1 MILRFC
7 AVVFLLAATRSAA
20 AEPVALTGRALG
32 TTWTVK
38 FLQPA
43 PPLNPATLTARISAT
58 LERLEQQFST
68 YRPNSEL
75 SRFNAARTTEWITV
89 SPELARVATD
99 SRALSVLTGGAFDA
113 TIFPL
118 VDLWGF
124 GPQRRSGPPP
134 SAAEISAARAR
145 TGYRRLESRASPPAL
160 RKTSPNLAADFSS
173 MAKGFAADTVA
184 VQLTSLGSTDH
195 YVQIGGDIAT
205 VGTRPWRV
213 AIEQPSSPAVLPGVP
228 PSESGTG
235 VPPVVSPK
243 PTPTP
248 SDGPATSLSPPS
260 RALDHARN
268 FDLTGQSLSTSGDAH
283 NSFTHAGRR
292 YGHILDPRTG
302 EPVSSPLASVSVI
315 APTCTQSSA
324 RATALFILGPDAGF
338 ALAVRERWSALFL
351 IREGPSLTARP
362 TPEFTRLTR

>member
-1 MILRFC
+1 MILRVC
-7 AVVFLLAATRSAA
+7 AAVVLFAATRAFA

-75 SRFNAARTTEWITV
+75 SRFNTARTTDWITV
-89 SPELARVATD
+89 SPELVRVATD

-160 RKTSPNLAADFSS
+160 RKTSADLAADFSS
-173 MAKGFAADTVA
+173 MAKGFAADTIA
-184 VQLTSLGSTDH
+184 AQLSALGSTDH

-205 VGTRPWRV
+205 VGPRPWRV
-213 AIEQPSSPAVLPGVP
+213 AIEQPAGSAPLA
-228 PSESGTG
+228 
-235 VPPVVSPK
+235 
-243 PTPTP
+243 
-248 SDGPATSLSPPS
+248 
-260 RALDHARN
+260 HI
-268 FDLTGQSLSTSGDAH
+268 FDLAGQSLSTSGDAH

-302 EPVSSPLASVSVI
+302 EPVASLLASVSVV
-315 APTCTQSSA
+315 APTCAQSSA
-324 RATALFILGPDAGF
+324 RATALFVLGPDAGF

-351 IREGPSLTARP
+351 IREGPSFTARP
-362 TPEFTRLTR
+362 TPEFTRTAR

>member
-1 MILRFC
+1 MILRIC
-7 AVVFLLAATRSAA
+7 AAVVLFAATRAFA

-75 SRFNAARTTEWITV
+75 SRFNTARTTDWITV

-99 SRALSVLTGGAFDA
+99 CRALSVLTGGAFDA

-134 SAAEISAARAR
+134 SATEISAARSR
-145 TGYRRLESRASPPAL
+145 TDFRRLESRASPPAL
-160 RKTSPNLAADFSS
+160 RKTSANLAADFSS
-173 MAKGFAADTVA
+173 MAKGFAADTIA
-184 VQLTSLGSTDH
+184 AQLSALGSTDH

-205 VGTRPWRV
+205 AGPRPWRV
-213 AIEQPSSPAVLPGVP
+213 AIEQPAGSAPLAHV
-228 PSESGTG
+228 
-235 VPPVVSPK
+235 
-243 PTPTP
+243 
-248 SDGPATSLSPPS
+248 
-260 RALDHARN
+260 
-268 FDLTGQSLSTSGDAH
+268 FDLAGQSLSTSGDAH

-302 EPVSSPLASVSVI
+302 EPVASPLASVSVV
-315 APTCTQSSA
+315 APTCAQSSA
-324 RATALFILGPDAGF
+324 RATALFVLGPDAGF

-351 IREGPSLTARP
+351 IREGPSFTAHP
-362 TPEFTRLTR
+362 TPEFTRLAR

>member
-1 MILRFC
+1 MILRVFA
-7 AVVFLLAATRSAA
+7 AVVLFAATHAFA

-75 SRFNAARTTEWITV
+75 SRFNLARTTDWITV
-89 SPELARVATD
+89 SPELACVATD

-145 TGYRRLESRASPPAL
+145 TDFRRLESRAAPPAL
-160 RKTSPNLAADFSS
+160 RKTSADLAADFSS

-184 VQLTSLGSTDH
+184 AQLSALGSTDH

-213 AIEQPSSPAVLPGVP
+213 AIEQPAASAPLAQ
-228 PSESGTG
+228 
-235 VPPVVSPK
+235 
-243 PTPTP
+243 
-248 SDGPATSLSPPS
+248 A
-260 RALDHARN
+260 
-268 FDLTGQSLSTSGDAH
+268 FDLTGQALSTSGDAH
-283 NSFTHAGRR
+283 NSFTHAGRH

-302 EPVSSPLASVSVI
+302 EPVASPLASVSVI
-315 APTCTQSSA
+315 APTCAQSSA
-324 RATALFILGPDAGF
+324 RATALFVLGPAAGF

-362 TPEFTRLTR
+362 TPEFSRLAR

>member
-1 MILRFC
+1 MILRVC
-7 AVVFLLAATRSAA
+7 AAVVLFAATRAFA

-75 SRFNAARTTEWITV
+75 SRFNTARTTDWITV

-99 SRALSVLTGGAFDA
+99 CRALSVLTGGAFDA

-134 SAAEISAARAR
+134 SATEISAARSR
-145 TGYRRLESRASPPAL
+145 TDFRRLESRASPPAL
-160 RKTSPNLAADFSS
+160 RKTSANLAADFSS
-173 MAKGFAADTVA
+173 MAKGFAADTIA
-184 VQLTSLGSTDH
+184 AQLSALGSTDH

-205 VGTRPWRV
+205 VGPRPWRV
-213 AIEQPSSPAVLPGVP
+213 AIEQPAGSAPLA
-228 PSESGTG
+228 
-235 VPPVVSPK
+235 
-243 PTPTP
+243 
-248 SDGPATSLSPPS
+248 
-260 RALDHARN
+260 HI
-268 FDLTGQSLSTSGDAH
+268 FDLAGQSLSTSGDAH

-302 EPVSSPLASVSVI
+302 EPVASPLASVSVV
-315 APTCTQSSA
+315 APTCAQSSA
-324 RATALFILGPDAGF
+324 RATALFVLGPDAGF

-351 IREGPSLTARP
+351 IREGPSFTAHP
-362 TPEFTRLTR
+362 TPEFTRLAR

>member
-1 MILRFC
+1 MILR
-7 AVVFLLAATRSAA
+7 LAALIFFFTAALAPA

-75 SRFNAARTTEWITV
+75 SRFNTARTTDWITV

-160 RKTSPNLAADFSS
+160 RKTSADLAADFSS
-173 MAKGFAADTVA
+173 MAKGFAADTIA
-184 VQLTSLGSTDH
+184 AQLSALGSTDH

-205 VGTRPWRV
+205 VGPRPWRV
-213 AIEQPSSPAVLPGVP
+213 AIEQPAGSAPLAQAFHL
-228 PSESGTG
+228 
-235 VPPVVSPK
+235 
-243 PTPTP
+243 
-248 SDGPATSLSPPS
+248 A
-260 RALDHARN
+260 
-268 FDLTGQSLSTSGDAH
+268 GQSLSTSGDAH

-302 EPVSSPLASVSVI
+302 EPVASLLASVSVV
-315 APTCTQSSA
+315 APTCAQSSA
-324 RATALFILGPDAGF
+324 RATALFVLGPDAGF

-351 IREGPSLTARP
+351 IREGPSFTARP
-362 TPEFTRLTR
+362 TPEFTRTAR

>member
-1 MILRFC
+1 MILRVC
-7 AVVFLLAATRSAA
+7 AAVVLFAATRAFA

-75 SRFNAARTTEWITV
+75 SRFNTARTTDWITV

-99 SRALSVLTGGAFDA
+99 CRALSVLTGGAFDA

-118 VDLWGF
+118 IDLWGF

-134 SAAEISAARAR
+134 SATEISAARSR
-145 TGYRRLESRASPPAL
+145 TDFRRLESRASPPAL
-160 RKTSPNLAADFSS
+160 RKTSADLAADFSS
-173 MAKGFAADTVA
+173 MAKGFAADTIA
-184 VQLTSLGSTDH
+184 AQLSALGSTDH

-205 VGTRPWRV
+205 AGPRPWRV
-213 AIEQPSSPAVLPGVP
+213 AIEQPAGSAPLAHV
-228 PSESGTG
+228 
-235 VPPVVSPK
+235 
-243 PTPTP
+243 
-248 SDGPATSLSPPS
+248 
-260 RALDHARN
+260 
-268 FDLTGQSLSTSGDAH
+268 FDLAGQSLSTSGDAH

-302 EPVSSPLASVSVI
+302 EPVASPLASVSVV
-315 APTCTQSSA
+315 APTCAQSSA
-324 RATALFILGPDAGF
+324 RATALFVLGPDAGF

-351 IREGPSLTARP
+351 IREGPSFTAHP
-362 TPEFTRLTR
+362 TPEFTRLAR

>member
-1 MILRFC
+1 MILRVC
-7 AVVFLLAATRSAA
+7 AAVVLFAATRAFA

-68 YRPNSEL
+68 YRSNSEL
-75 SRFNAARTTEWITV
+75 SRFNTARTTDWITV

-124 GPQRRSGPPP
+124 GPQHRSGPPP

-160 RKTSPNLAADFSS
+160 RKTSADVAADFSS
-173 MAKGFAADTVA
+173 MAKGFAADTIA
-184 VQLTSLGSTDH
+184 AQLSALGSTDH

-205 VGTRPWRV
+205 VGPRPWRV
-213 AIEQPSSPAVLPGVP
+213 AIEQPAGSAPLA
-228 PSESGTG
+228 
-235 VPPVVSPK
+235 
-243 PTPTP
+243 
-248 SDGPATSLSPPS
+248 
-260 RALDHARN
+260 HI
-268 FDLTGQSLSTSGDAH
+268 FDLAGQSLSTSGDAH
-283 NSFTHAGRR
+283 NSFIHAGRR

-302 EPVSSPLASVSVI
+302 EPVASLLASVSVV
-315 APTCTQSSA
+315 APTCAQSSA
-324 RATALFILGPDAGF
+324 RATALFVLGPDAGF

>member
-1 MILRFC
+1 MILRVC
-7 AVVFLLAATRSAA
+7 AAVVLFAATRAFA

-75 SRFNAARTTEWITV
+75 SRFNTARTTDWITV

-99 SRALSVLTGGAFDA
+99 CRALSVLTGGAFDA

-118 VDLWGF
+118 VYLWGF

-134 SAAEISAARAR
+134 SATEISAARSR
-145 TGYRRLESRASPPAL
+145 TDFRRLESRASPPAL
-160 RKTSPNLAADFSS
+160 RKTSANLAADFSS
-173 MAKGFAADTVA
+173 MAKGFAADTIA
-184 VQLTSLGSTDH
+184 AQLSALGSTDH

-205 VGTRPWRV
+205 AGPRPWRV
-213 AIEQPSSPAVLPGVP
+213 AIEQPAGSAPLAHV
-228 PSESGTG
+228 
-235 VPPVVSPK
+235 
-243 PTPTP
+243 
-248 SDGPATSLSPPS
+248 
-260 RALDHARN
+260 
-268 FDLTGQSLSTSGDAH
+268 FDLAGQSLSTSGDAH

-302 EPVSSPLASVSVI
+302 EPVASPLASVSVV
-315 APTCTQSSA
+315 APTCAQSSA
-324 RATALFILGPDAGF
+324 RATALFVLGPDAGF

-351 IREGPSLTARP
+351 IREGPSFTAHP
-362 TPEFTRLTR
+362 TPEFTRLAR

>member
-1 MILRFC
+1 MILRVC
-7 AVVFLLAATRSAA
+7 AAVVLFAATRAFA

-75 SRFNAARTTEWITV
+75 SRFNTARTTDWITV

-99 SRALSVLTGGAFDA
+99 CRALSVLTGGAFDA

-134 SAAEISAARAR
+134 SATEISAARSR
-145 TGYRRLESRASPPAL
+145 TDFRRLESRASPPAL
-160 RKTSPNLAADFSS
+160 RKTSANLAADFSS
-173 MAKGFAADTVA
+173 MAKGFAADTIA
-184 VQLTSLGSTDH
+184 AQLSALGSTDH

-205 VGTRPWRV
+205 VGPRPWRV
-213 AIEQPSSPAVLPGVP
+213 AIEQPAGSAPLAHV
-228 PSESGTG
+228 
-235 VPPVVSPK
+235 
-243 PTPTP
+243 
-248 SDGPATSLSPPS
+248 
-260 RALDHARN
+260 
-268 FDLTGQSLSTSGDAH
+268 FDLAGQSLSTSGDAH

-302 EPVSSPLASVSVI
+302 EPVASPLASVSVV
-315 APTCTQSSA
+315 APTCAQSSA
-324 RATALFILGPDAGF
+324 RATALFVLGPDAGF

-351 IREGPSLTARP
+351 IREGPSFTAHP
-362 TPEFTRLTR
+362 TPEFTRLAR

>member
-1 MILRFC
+1 MILRVC
-7 AVVFLLAATRSAA
+7 AAVVLFAATRAFA

-75 SRFNAARTTEWITV
+75 SRFNTARTTDWITV

-99 SRALSVLTGGAFDA
+99 CRALSVLTGGAFDA

-134 SAAEISAARAR
+134 SATEISAARSR
-145 TGYRRLESRASPPAL
+145 TDFRRLESRASPPAL
-160 RKTSPNLAADFSS
+160 RKTSANLAADFSS
-173 MAKGFAADTVA
+173 MAKGFAADTIA
-184 VQLTSLGSTDH
+184 AQLSALGSTDH

-205 VGTRPWRV
+205 AGPRPWRV
-213 AIEQPSSPAVLPGVP
+213 AIEQPAGSAPLAHV
-228 PSESGTG
+228 
-235 VPPVVSPK
+235 
-243 PTPTP
+243 
-248 SDGPATSLSPPS
+248 
-260 RALDHARN
+260 
-268 FDLTGQSLSTSGDAH
+268 FDLAGQSLSTSGDAH

-302 EPVSSPLASVSVI
+302 EPVASPLASVSVI
-315 APTCTQSSA
+315 APTCAQSSA
-324 RATALFILGPDAGF
+324 RATALFVLGPAAGF

-351 IREGPSLTARP
+351 IREGPSFTAHP
-362 TPEFTRLTR
+362 TPEFTRLAR

>member
-1 MILRFC
+1 MILRVC
-7 AVVFLLAATRSAA
+7 AAVVLFAATRAFA

-75 SRFNAARTTEWITV
+75 SRFNTARTTDWITV
-89 SPELARVATD
+89 SPELVRVATD
-99 SRALSVLTGGAFDA
+99 CRALSVLTGGAFDA

-118 VDLWGF
+118 IDLWGF
-124 GPQRRSGPPP
+124 GPQRRFGPTP
-134 SAAEISAARAR
+134 SAAEISAARSR
-145 TGYRRLESRASPPAL
+145 TDFRRLESRASPPAL
-160 RKTSPNLAADFSS
+160 RKTSADLAADFSS
-173 MAKGFAADTVA
+173 MAKGFAADTIA
-184 VQLTSLGSTDH
+184 AQLSALGSTDH

-205 VGTRPWRV
+205 VGPRPWRV
-213 AIEQPSSPAVLPGVP
+213 AIEQPAGSAPLA
-228 PSESGTG
+228 
-235 VPPVVSPK
+235 
-243 PTPTP
+243 
-248 SDGPATSLSPPS
+248 
-260 RALDHARN
+260 HI
-268 FDLTGQSLSTSGDAH
+268 FDLAGQSLSTSGDAH

-302 EPVSSPLASVSVI
+302 EPVASPLASVSVI
-315 APTCTQSSA
+315 APACAQSSA
-324 RATALFILGPDAGF
+324 RATALFVLGPDAGF

-362 TPEFTRLTR
+362 TPEFTRTAR

>member
-1 MILRFC
+1 MILRIC
-7 AVVFLLAATRSAA
+7 AAVVLFAATHAFA

-75 SRFNAARTTEWITV
+75 SRFNTARTTDWITV

-99 SRALSVLTGGAFDA
+99 CRALSVLTGGAFDA

-134 SAAEISAARAR
+134 SATEISAARSR
-145 TGYRRLESRASPPAL
+145 TDFRRLESRASPPAL
-160 RKTSPNLAADFSS
+160 RKTSANLAADFSS
-173 MAKGFAADTVA
+173 MAKGFAADTIA
-184 VQLTSLGSTDH
+184 AQLSALGSTDH

-205 VGTRPWRV
+205 AGPRPWRV
-213 AIEQPSSPAVLPGVP
+213 AIEQPAGSAPLAHV
-228 PSESGTG
+228 
-235 VPPVVSPK
+235 
-243 PTPTP
+243 
-248 SDGPATSLSPPS
+248 
-260 RALDHARN
+260 
-268 FDLTGQSLSTSGDAH
+268 FDLAGQSLSTSGDAH

-302 EPVSSPLASVSVI
+302 EPVASPLASVSVV
-315 APTCTQSSA
+315 APTCAQSSA
-324 RATALFILGPDAGF
+324 RATALFVLGPAAGF

-351 IREGPSLTARP
+351 IREGPSFTAHP
-362 TPEFTRLTR
+362 TPEFTRLAR

>member
-1 MILRFC
+1 MILRVC
-7 AVVFLLAATRSAA
+7 AAVVLFAATRAFA

-75 SRFNAARTTEWITV
+75 SRFNTARTTDWITV

-99 SRALSVLTGGAFDA
+99 CRALSVLTGGAFDA

-118 VDLWGF
+118 IDLWGF

-134 SAAEISAARAR
+134 SATEISAARSR
-145 TGYRRLESRASPPAL
+145 TDFRRLESRASPPAL
-160 RKTSPNLAADFSS
+160 RKTSANLAADFSS
-173 MAKGFAADTVA
+173 MAKGLAADTIA
-184 VQLTSLGSTDH
+184 AQLSALGSTDH

-205 VGTRPWRV
+205 AGPRPWRV
-213 AIEQPSSPAVLPGVP
+213 AIEQPAGSAPLAHV
-228 PSESGTG
+228 
-235 VPPVVSPK
+235 
-243 PTPTP
+243 
-248 SDGPATSLSPPS
+248 
-260 RALDHARN
+260 
-268 FDLTGQSLSTSGDAH
+268 FDLAGQSLSTSGDAH

-302 EPVSSPLASVSVI
+302 EPVASPLASVSVV
-315 APTCTQSSA
+315 APTCAQSSA
-324 RATALFILGPDAGF
+324 RATALFVLGPDAGF

-351 IREGPSLTARP
+351 IREGPSFTAHP
-362 TPEFTRLTR
+362 TPEFTRLAR

>member
-1 MILRFC
+1 MILRVFA
-7 AVVFLLAATRSAA
+7 AVVLGAATHAFA

-75 SRFNAARTTEWITV
+75 SRFNLARTTDWITV

-145 TGYRRLESRASPPAL
+145 TDFRRLESRAAPPAL
-160 RKTSPNLAADFSS
+160 RKISADLAADFSS

-184 VQLTSLGSTDH
+184 AQLSSLGSTRH

-205 VGTRPWRV
+205 TGPHPWRV
-213 AIEQPSSPAVLPGVP
+213 AIEHPTTPQTLPGVP
-228 PSESGTG
+228 P
-235 VPPVVSPK
+235 VSAPK

-248 SDGPATSLSPPS
+248 SDGPATFLSPPT
-260 RALDHARN
+260 RAHARTV
-268 FDLTGQSLSTSGDAH
+268 DLAGQALSTSGDAH
-283 NSFTHAGRR
+283 NAFTHAGRR

-315 APTCTQSSA
+315 APTCAQSSA
-324 RATALFILGPDAGF
+324 RATALFVLGPDAGY
-338 ALAVRERWSALFL
+338 ALALREQWPALFL
-351 IREGPSLTARP
+351 IREGPSFTPRP

>member
-1 MILRFC
+1 MILRLVALIF
-7 AVVFLLAATRSAA
+7 FFTATRAFA

-75 SRFNAARTTEWITV
+75 SRFNTARTTDWITV

-99 SRALSVLTGGAFDA
+99 CRALSVLTGGAFDA

-118 VDLWGF
+118 IDLWGF

-134 SAAEISAARAR
+134 SATEISAARSR
-145 TGYRRLESRASPPAL
+145 TDFRRLESRASPPAL
-160 RKTSPNLAADFSS
+160 RKTSANLAADFSS
-173 MAKGFAADTVA
+173 MAKGFAADTIA
-184 VQLTSLGSTDH
+184 AQLSALGSTDH

-205 VGTRPWRV
+205 AGPRPWRV
-213 AIEQPSSPAVLPGVP
+213 AIEQPAGSAPLAHV
-228 PSESGTG
+228 
-235 VPPVVSPK
+235 
-243 PTPTP
+243 
-248 SDGPATSLSPPS
+248 
-260 RALDHARN
+260 
-268 FDLTGQSLSTSGDAH
+268 FDLAGQSLSTSGDAH

-302 EPVSSPLASVSVI
+302 EPVASPLASVSVV
-315 APTCTQSSA
+315 APTCAQSSA
-324 RATALFILGPDAGF
+324 RATALFVLGPDAGF

-351 IREGPSLTARP
+351 IREGPSFTAHP
-362 TPEFTRLTR
+362 TPEFTRLAR

>member
-7 AVVFLLAATRSAA
+7 AVVVFFAATHAFA
-20 AEPVALTGRALG
+20 AEPAALTGRALG

-43 PPLNPATLTARISAT
+43 PPLNPATLNARITET

-75 SRFNAARTTEWITV
+75 SRFNAARSTDWITV

-99 SRALSVLTGGAFDA
+99 SRSLSVLTGGAFDA

-145 TGYRRLESRASPPAL
+145 TDYRRLESRASPPAL
-160 RKTSPNLAADFSS
+160 RKTFPDLAADFSS

-184 VQLTSLGSTDH
+184 AQLSSLGSADH

-213 AIEQPSSPAVLPGVP
+213 AIEQPSASAPLAQ
-228 PSESGTG
+228 
-235 VPPVVSPK
+235 
-243 PTPTP
+243 
-248 SDGPATSLSPPS
+248 A
-260 RALDHARN
+260 
-268 FDLTGQSLSTSGDAH
+268 FDLAGQSLSTSGDAH

-302 EPVSSPLASVSVI
+302 EPVSSALASVSVI
-315 APTCTQSSA
+315 APTCAQSSA
-324 RATALFILGPDAGF
+324 RATALFVLGPEAGF
-338 ALAVRERWSALFL
+338 ALAIREHWSALFI
-351 IREGPSLTARP
+351 IREGSSLTARP
-362 TPEFTRLTR
+362 TPEFTRFTR

>member
-1 MILRFC
+1 MILRVC
-7 AVVFLLAATRSAA
+7 AAVVLFAATRAFA

-32 TTWTVK
+32 TTWTAK

-75 SRFNAARTTEWITV
+75 SRFNTARTTDWITV

-160 RKTSPNLAADFSS
+160 RKTSADLAADFSS
-173 MAKGFAADTVA
+173 MAKGFAADTIA
-184 VQLTSLGSTDH
+184 AQLSALGSTDH

-205 VGTRPWRV
+205 VGPRPWRV
-213 AIEQPSSPAVLPGVP
+213 AIEQPAGSAPLA
-228 PSESGTG
+228 
-235 VPPVVSPK
+235 
-243 PTPTP
+243 
-248 SDGPATSLSPPS
+248 
-260 RALDHARN
+260 HI
-268 FDLTGQSLSTSGDAH
+268 FDLAGQSLSTSGDAH

-302 EPVSSPLASVSVI
+302 EPVASLLASVSVV
-315 APTCTQSSA
+315 APTCAQSSA
-324 RATALFILGPDAGF
+324 RATALFVLGPDAGF

-351 IREGPSLTARP
+351 IREGPSFTARP
-362 TPEFTRLTR
+362 TPEFTRTAR

>member
-1 MILRFC
+1 MILR
-7 AVVFLLAATRSAA
+7 LAALIFFFTAALAPA

-43 PPLNPATLTARISAT
+43 TPLNPATLTARISAT

-68 YRPNSEL
+68 YRSNSEL
-75 SRFNAARTTEWITV
+75 SRFNTARTTDWITV

-118 VDLWGF
+118 IDLWGF
-124 GPQRRSGPPP
+124 GPQRRFGPTP
-134 SAAEISAARAR
+134 SAAEISAARSR
-145 TGYRRLESRASPPAL
+145 TDFRRLESRASPPAL
-160 RKTSPNLAADFSS
+160 RKTSADLAADFSS
-173 MAKGFAADTVA
+173 MAKGFAADTIA
-184 VQLTSLGSTDH
+184 AQLSALGSTDH

-205 VGTRPWRV
+205 VGPRPWRV
-213 AIEQPSSPAVLPGVP
+213 AIEQPAGSAPLA
-228 PSESGTG
+228 
-235 VPPVVSPK
+235 
-243 PTPTP
+243 
-248 SDGPATSLSPPS
+248 
-260 RALDHARN
+260 HI
-268 FDLTGQSLSTSGDAH
+268 FDLAGQSLSTSGDAH
-283 NSFTHAGRR
+283 NSFIHAGRR

-302 EPVSSPLASVSVI
+302 EPVASLLASVSVV
-315 APTCTQSSA
+315 APTCAQSSA
-324 RATALFILGPDAGF
+324 RATALFVLGPDAGF

>member
-1 MILRFC
+1 MILRVC
-7 AVVFLLAATRSAA
+7 AAVVLFAATRAFA

-75 SRFNAARTTEWITV
+75 SRFNTARTTDWITV

-99 SRALSVLTGGAFDA
+99 CRALSVLTGGAFDA

-118 VDLWGF
+118 IDLWGF

-134 SAAEISAARAR
+134 SATEISAARSR
-145 TGYRRLESRASPPAL
+145 TDFRRLESRASPPAL
-160 RKTSPNLAADFSS
+160 RKTSANLAADFSS
-173 MAKGFAADTVA
+173 MAKGFAADTIA
-184 VQLTSLGSTDH
+184 AQLSALGSTDH

-205 VGTRPWRV
+205 AGPRPWRV
-213 AIEQPSSPAVLPGVP
+213 AIEQPAGSAPLAHV
-228 PSESGTG
+228 
-235 VPPVVSPK
+235 
-243 PTPTP
+243 
-248 SDGPATSLSPPS
+248 
-260 RALDHARN
+260 
-268 FDLTGQSLSTSGDAH
+268 FDLAGQSLSTSGDAH

-302 EPVSSPLASVSVI
+302 EPVASPLASVSVV
-315 APTCTQSSA
+315 APTCAQSSA
-324 RATALFILGPDAGF
+324 RATALFVLGPDAGF

-351 IREGPSLTARP
+351 IREGPSFTAHP
-362 TPEFTRLTR
+362 TPEFTRLAR

>member
-1 MILRFC
+1 MILRVC
-7 AVVFLLAATRSAA
+7 AAVVLFAATRAFA

-75 SRFNAARTTEWITV
+75 SRFNTARTTDWITV
-89 SPELARVATD
+89 SPELVRVATD

-160 RKTSPNLAADFSS
+160 RKTSADVAADFSS
-173 MAKGFAADTVA
+173 MAKGFAADTIA
-184 VQLTSLGSTDH
+184 AQLSALGSTDH

-213 AIEQPSSPAVLPGVP
+213 AIEQPAGSAPLA
-228 PSESGTG
+228 
-235 VPPVVSPK
+235 
-243 PTPTP
+243 
-248 SDGPATSLSPPS
+248 
-260 RALDHARN
+260 HI
-268 FDLTGQSLSTSGDAH
+268 FDLAGQSLSTSGDAH
-283 NSFTHAGRR
+283 NSFIHAGRR

-302 EPVSSPLASVSVI
+302 EPVASLLASVSVV
-315 APTCTQSSA
+315 APTCAQSSA
-324 RATALFILGPDAGF
+324 RATALFVLGPDAGF

-351 IREGPSLTARP
+351 IREGPSFTARP
-362 TPEFTRLTR
+362 TPEFTRTAR

>member
-1 MILRFC
+1 MILRVFA
-7 AVVFLLAATRSAA
+7 AVVLFAATRAFA

-75 SRFNAARTTEWITV
+75 SRFNLARTTDWITV

-145 TGYRRLESRASPPAL
+145 TDFRRLESRAAPPAL
-160 RKTSPNLAADFSS
+160 RKTSADLAADFSS

-184 VQLTSLGSTDH
+184 AQLSALGSTDH

-213 AIEQPSSPAVLPGVP
+213 AIEQPAASAPLAQ
-228 PSESGTG
+228 
-235 VPPVVSPK
+235 
-243 PTPTP
+243 
-248 SDGPATSLSPPS
+248 A
-260 RALDHARN
+260 
-268 FDLTGQSLSTSGDAH
+268 FDLTGQALSTSGDAH
-283 NSFTHAGRR
+283 NSFTHAGRH

-302 EPVSSPLASVSVI
+302 APVASPLASVSVI
-315 APTCTQSSA
+315 APTCAQSSA
-324 RATALFILGPDAGF
+324 RATALFVLGPAAGF

-362 TPEFTRLTR
+362 TPEFSRLAR

>member
-1 MILRFC
+1 MILRVC
-7 AVVFLLAATRSAA
+7 AAVVLFAATRAFA

-75 SRFNAARTTEWITV
+75 SRFNTARTTDWITV

-99 SRALSVLTGGAFDA
+99 CRALSVLTGGAFDA

-118 VDLWGF
+118 IDLWGF

-134 SAAEISAARAR
+134 SATEISAARSR
-145 TGYRRLESRASPPAL
+145 TDFRRLESRASPPAL
-160 RKTSPNLAADFSS
+160 RKTSANLAADFSS
-173 MAKGFAADTVA
+173 MAKGFAADTIA
-184 VQLTSLGSTDH
+184 AQLSALGSTDH

-205 VGTRPWRV
+205 VGPRPWRV
-213 AIEQPSSPAVLPGVP
+213 AIEQP
-228 PSESGTG
+228 TG
-235 VPPVVSPK
+235 SAPL
-243 PTPTP
+243 
-248 SDGPATSLSPPS
+248 A
-260 RALDHARN
+260 HI
-268 FDLTGQSLSTSGDAH
+268 FDLAGQSLSTSGDAH

-302 EPVSSPLASVSVI
+302 EPVASPLASVSVI
-315 APTCTQSSA
+315 APTCAQSSA
-324 RATALFILGPDAGF
+324 RATALFVLGPDAGF

-351 IREGPSLTARP
+351 IREGPSFTAHP
-362 TPEFTRLTR
+362 TPEFTRLAR

>member
-1 MILRFC
+1 MILRLVALIF
-7 AVVFLLAATRSAA
+7 FFTATRAFA

-75 SRFNAARTTEWITV
+75 SRFNTARTTDWITV

-99 SRALSVLTGGAFDA
+99 CRALSVLTGGAFDA

-134 SAAEISAARAR
+134 SATEISAARSR
-145 TGYRRLESRASPPAL
+145 TDFRRLESRASPPAL
-160 RKTSPNLAADFSS
+160 RKTSANLAADFSS
-173 MAKGFAADTVA
+173 MAKGFAADTIA
-184 VQLTSLGSTDH
+184 AQLSALGSTDH

-205 VGTRPWRV
+205 VGPRPWRV
-213 AIEQPSSPAVLPGVP
+213 AIEQP
-228 PSESGTG
+228 TG
-235 VPPVVSPK
+235 SAPL
-243 PTPTP
+243 
-248 SDGPATSLSPPS
+248 A
-260 RALDHARN
+260 HI
-268 FDLTGQSLSTSGDAH
+268 FDLAGQSLSTSGDAH

-302 EPVSSPLASVSVI
+302 EPVASPLASVSVI
-315 APTCTQSSA
+315 APTCAQSSA
-324 RATALFILGPDAGF
+324 RATALFVLGPDAGF

-351 IREGPSLTARP
+351 IREGPSFTAHP
-362 TPEFTRLTR
+362 TPEFTRLAR

>member
-1 MILRFC
+1 MILRIC
-7 AVVFLLAATRSAA
+7 AAVVLFAATRAFA

-75 SRFNAARTTEWITV
+75 SRFNLARTTDWITV

-99 SRALSVLTGGAFDA
+99 CRALSVLTGGAFDA

-134 SAAEISAARAR
+134 SATEISAARSR
-145 TGYRRLESRASPPAL
+145 TDFRRLESRASPPAL
-160 RKTSPNLAADFSS
+160 RKTSANLAADFSS
-173 MAKGFAADTVA
+173 MAKGFAADTIA
-184 VQLTSLGSTDH
+184 AQLSALGSTDH

-205 VGTRPWRV
+205 AGPRPWRV
-213 AIEQPSSPAVLPGVP
+213 AIEQPAGSAPLAHV
-228 PSESGTG
+228 
-235 VPPVVSPK
+235 
-243 PTPTP
+243 
-248 SDGPATSLSPPS
+248 
-260 RALDHARN
+260 
-268 FDLTGQSLSTSGDAH
+268 FDLAGQSLSTSGDAH

-302 EPVSSPLASVSVI
+302 EPVASPLASVSVV
-315 APTCTQSSA
+315 APTCAQSSA
-324 RATALFILGPDAGF
+324 RATALFVLGPDAGF

-351 IREGPSLTARP
+351 IREGPSFTAHP
-362 TPEFTRLTR
+362 TPEFTRLAR

>member
-1 MILRFC
+1 MILRVC
-7 AVVFLLAATRSAA
+7 AAVVLFAATHAFA

-68 YRPNSEL
+68 YRLNSEL
-75 SRFNAARTTEWITV
+75 SRFNLARTTDWITV

-145 TGYRRLESRASPPAL
+145 TDFRRLESRAAPPAL
-160 RKTSPNLAADFSS
+160 RKTSADLAADFSS
-173 MAKGFAADTVA
+173 MAKGFAAA
-184 VQLTSLGSTDH
+184 QLSALGSTDH

-213 AIEQPSSPAVLPGVP
+213 AIEQPAASAPLAQ
-228 PSESGTG
+228 T
-235 VPPVVSPK
+235 
-243 PTPTP
+243 
-248 SDGPATSLSPPS
+248 
-260 RALDHARN
+260 
-268 FDLTGQSLSTSGDAH
+268 FDLTGQAVSTSGDAH
-283 NSFTHAGRR
+283 NSFTHAGRH

-302 EPVSSPLASVSVI
+302 EPVNSPLASVSVI
-315 APTCTQSSA
+315 APTCAQSSA
-324 RATALFILGPDAGF
+324 RATALFVLGPAAGF

-362 TPEFTRLTR
+362 TPEFSRLAR

>member
-1 MILRFC
+1 MILRVC
-7 AVVFLLAATRSAA
+7 AAVVLFAATRAFA

-75 SRFNAARTTEWITV
+75 SRFNTARTTDWITV

-160 RKTSPNLAADFSS
+160 RKTSADLAADFSS
-173 MAKGFAADTVA
+173 MAKGFAADTIA
-184 VQLTSLGSTDH
+184 AQLSALGSTDH

-205 VGTRPWRV
+205 VGPRPWRV
-213 AIEQPSSPAVLPGVP
+213 AIEQPAGSAPLA
-228 PSESGTG
+228 
-235 VPPVVSPK
+235 
-243 PTPTP
+243 
-248 SDGPATSLSPPS
+248 
-260 RALDHARN
+260 HI
-268 FDLTGQSLSTSGDAH
+268 FDLAGQSLSTSGDAH

-302 EPVSSPLASVSVI
+302 EPVASLLASVSVV
-315 APTCTQSSA
+315 APTCAQSSA
-324 RATALFILGPDAGF
+324 RATALFVLGPDAGF

>member
-1 MILRFC
+1 MILRIC
-7 AVVFLLAATRSAA
+7 AAVVLFAATRAFA

-75 SRFNAARTTEWITV
+75 SRFNTARTTDWITV

-99 SRALSVLTGGAFDA
+99 CRALSVLTGGAFDA

-134 SAAEISAARAR
+134 SATEISAARSR
-145 TGYRRLESRASPPAL
+145 TDFRRLESRASPPAL
-160 RKTSPNLAADFSS
+160 RKTSANLAADFSS
-173 MAKGFAADTVA
+173 MAKGFAADTIA
-184 VQLTSLGSTDH
+184 AQLSALGSTDH

-205 VGTRPWRV
+205 AGPRPWRV
-213 AIEQPSSPAVLPGVP
+213 AIEQPAGSAPLAHV
-228 PSESGTG
+228 
-235 VPPVVSPK
+235 
-243 PTPTP
+243 
-248 SDGPATSLSPPS
+248 
-260 RALDHARN
+260 
-268 FDLTGQSLSTSGDAH
+268 FDLAGQSLSTSGDAH

-302 EPVSSPLASVSVI
+302 EPVASPLASVSVI
-315 APTCTQSSA
+315 APTCAQSSA
-324 RATALFILGPDAGF
+324 RATALFVLGPDAGF

-351 IREGPSLTARP
+351 IREGPSFTAHP
-362 TPEFTRLTR
+362 IPEFTRLAR

>member
-1 MILRFC
+1 MILR
-7 AVVFLLAATRSAA
+7 LAALIFFFTAALAPA

-43 PPLNPATLTARISAT
+43 TPLNPATLTARISAT

-68 YRPNSEL
+68 YRSNSEL
-75 SRFNAARTTEWITV
+75 SRFNTARTTDWITV

-124 GPQRRSGPPP
+124 GPQHRSGPPP

-160 RKTSPNLAADFSS
+160 RKTSADVAADFSS
-173 MAKGFAADTVA
+173 MAKGFAADTIA
-184 VQLTSLGSTDH
+184 AQLSALGSTDH

-205 VGTRPWRV
+205 VGPRPWRV
-213 AIEQPSSPAVLPGVP
+213 AIEQPAGSAPLA
-228 PSESGTG
+228 
-235 VPPVVSPK
+235 
-243 PTPTP
+243 
-248 SDGPATSLSPPS
+248 
-260 RALDHARN
+260 HI
-268 FDLTGQSLSTSGDAH
+268 FDLAGQSLSTSGDAH
-283 NSFTHAGRR
+283 NSFIHAGRR

-302 EPVSSPLASVSVI
+302 EPVASLLASVSVV
-315 APTCTQSSA
+315 APTCAQSSA
-324 RATALFILGPDAGF
+324 RATALFVLGPDAGF

>member
-1 MILRFC
+1 MILRIC
-7 AVVFLLAATRSAA
+7 AAVVLFAATHAFA

-75 SRFNAARTTEWITV
+75 SRFNLARTTDWITV

-99 SRALSVLTGGAFDA
+99 CRALSVLTGGAFDA

-145 TGYRRLESRASPPAL
+145 TDFRRLESRAAPPAL
-160 RKTSPNLAADFSS
+160 RKTSADLAADFSS

-184 VQLTSLGSTDH
+184 AQLSALGSTDH

-205 VGTRPWRV
+205 AGPRPWRV
-213 AIEQPSSPAVLPGVP
+213 AIEQPAGSAPLAHV
-228 PSESGTG
+228 
-235 VPPVVSPK
+235 
-243 PTPTP
+243 
-248 SDGPATSLSPPS
+248 
-260 RALDHARN
+260 
-268 FDLTGQSLSTSGDAH
+268 FDLAGQSLSTSGDAH

-302 EPVSSPLASVSVI
+302 EPVASPLASVSVI
-315 APTCTQSSA
+315 APTCAQSSA
-324 RATALFILGPDAGF
+324 RATALFVLGPDAGF

-351 IREGPSLTARP
+351 IREGPSFTAHP
-362 TPEFTRLTR
+362 TPEFTRLAR

>member
-1 MILRFC
+1 MILRVC
-7 AVVFLLAATRSAA
+7 AAVVLFAATRAFA

-75 SRFNAARTTEWITV
+75 SRFNTARTTDWITV

-99 SRALSVLTGGAFDA
+99 CRALSVLTGGAFDA

-118 VDLWGF
+118 IDLWGF

-134 SAAEISAARAR
+134 SATEISAARSR
-145 TGYRRLESRASPPAL
+145 TDFRRLESRASPPAL
-160 RKTSPNLAADFSS
+160 RKTSANLAADFSS
-173 MAKGFAADTVA
+173 MAKGFAADTIA
-184 VQLTSLGSTDH
+184 AQLSALGSTDH

-205 VGTRPWRV
+205 AGPRPWRV
-213 AIEQPSSPAVLPGVP
+213 AIEQPAGSAPLAHV
-228 PSESGTG
+228 
-235 VPPVVSPK
+235 
-243 PTPTP
+243 
-248 SDGPATSLSPPS
+248 
-260 RALDHARN
+260 
-268 FDLTGQSLSTSGDAH
+268 FDLAGQSLSTSGDAH

-302 EPVSSPLASVSVI
+302 EPVASPLASVSVI
-315 APTCTQSSA
+315 APTCAQSSA
-324 RATALFILGPDAGF
+324 RATALFVLGPDAGF

-351 IREGPSLTARP
+351 IREGPSFTAHP
-362 TPEFTRLTR
+362 TPEFTRLAR

>member
-1 MILRFC
+1 MILRVC
-7 AVVFLLAATRSAA
+7 AAVVLFAATRAFA

-75 SRFNAARTTEWITV
+75 SRFNTARTTDWITV

-118 VDLWGF
+118 IDLWGF
-124 GPQRRSGPPP
+124 GPQRRFGPTP
-134 SAAEISAARAR
+134 SAAEISAARSR
-145 TGYRRLESRASPPAL
+145 TDFRRLESRASPPAL
-160 RKTSPNLAADFSS
+160 RKTSADLAADFSS
-173 MAKGFAADTVA
+173 MAKGFAADTIA
-184 VQLTSLGSTDH
+184 AQLSALGSTDH

-205 VGTRPWRV
+205 VGPRPWRV
-213 AIEQPSSPAVLPGVP
+213 AIEQPAGSAPLA
-228 PSESGTG
+228 
-235 VPPVVSPK
+235 
-243 PTPTP
+243 
-248 SDGPATSLSPPS
+248 
-260 RALDHARN
+260 HI
-268 FDLTGQSLSTSGDAH
+268 FDLAGQSLSTSGDAH

-302 EPVSSPLASVSVI
+302 EPVASPLASVSVI
-315 APTCTQSSA
+315 APACAQSSA
-324 RATALFILGPDAGF
+324 RATALFVLGPDAGF

-362 TPEFTRLTR
+362 TPEFTRTAR

>member
-1 MILRFC
+1 MILRLVALIF
-7 AVVFLLAATRSAA
+7 FFTATRAFA

-75 SRFNAARTTEWITV
+75 SRFNTARTTDWITV

-99 SRALSVLTGGAFDA
+99 CRALSVLTGGAFDA

-118 VDLWGF
+118 IDLWGF

-134 SAAEISAARAR
+134 SAAEISAARSR
-145 TGYRRLESRASPPAL
+145 TDFRRLESRASPPAL
-160 RKTSPNLAADFSS
+160 RKTSANLAADFSS
-173 MAKGFAADTVA
+173 MAKGFAADTIA
-184 VQLTSLGSTDH
+184 AQLSALGSTDH

-205 VGTRPWRV
+205 AGPRPWRV
-213 AIEQPSSPAVLPGVP
+213 AIEQPAGSAPLAHV
-228 PSESGTG
+228 
-235 VPPVVSPK
+235 
-243 PTPTP
+243 
-248 SDGPATSLSPPS
+248 
-260 RALDHARN
+260 
-268 FDLTGQSLSTSGDAH
+268 FDLAGQSLSTSGDAH

-302 EPVSSPLASVSVI
+302 EPVASPLASVSVV
-315 APTCTQSSA
+315 APTCAQSSA
-324 RATALFILGPDAGF
+324 RATALFVLGPDAGF

-351 IREGPSLTARP
+351 IREGPSFTAHP
-362 TPEFTRLTR
+362 TPEFTRLAR

>member
-1 MILRFC
+1 MILRVC
-7 AVVFLLAATRSAA
+7 AAVVLFAATRAFA

-75 SRFNAARTTEWITV
+75 SRFNTARTTDWITV

-99 SRALSVLTGGAFDA
+99 CRALSVLTGGAFDA

-134 SAAEISAARAR
+134 SATEISAARSR
-145 TGYRRLESRASPPAL
+145 TDFRRLESRASPPAL
-160 RKTSPNLAADFSS
+160 RKTSANLAADFSS
-173 MAKGFAADTVA
+173 MAKGFAADTIA
-184 VQLTSLGSTDH
+184 AQLSALGSTDH

-205 VGTRPWRV
+205 AGPRPWRV
-213 AIEQPSSPAVLPGVP
+213 AIEQPAGSAPLAHV
-228 PSESGTG
+228 
-235 VPPVVSPK
+235 
-243 PTPTP
+243 
-248 SDGPATSLSPPS
+248 
-260 RALDHARN
+260 
-268 FDLTGQSLSTSGDAH
+268 FDLAGQSLSTSGDAH

-302 EPVSSPLASVSVI
+302 EPVASPLASVSVI
-315 APTCTQSSA
+315 APTCAQSSA
-324 RATALFILGPDAGF
+324 RATALFVLGPDAGF

-351 IREGPSLTARP
+351 IREGPSFTAHP
-362 TPEFTRLTR
+362 TPEFTRLAR

>member
-1 MILRFC
+1 MILRVC
-7 AVVFLLAATRSAA
+7 AAVVLFAATRAFA

-75 SRFNAARTTEWITV
+75 SRFNTARTTDWITV

-99 SRALSVLTGGAFDA
+99 CRALSVLTGGAFDA

-160 RKTSPNLAADFSS
+160 RKTSADLAADFSS
-173 MAKGFAADTVA
+173 MAKGFAADTIA
-184 VQLTSLGSTDH
+184 AQLSALGSTDH

-205 VGTRPWRV
+205 VGPRPWRV
-213 AIEQPSSPAVLPGVP
+213 AIEQPAGSAPLA
-228 PSESGTG
+228 
-235 VPPVVSPK
+235 
-243 PTPTP
+243 
-248 SDGPATSLSPPS
+248 
-260 RALDHARN
+260 HI
-268 FDLTGQSLSTSGDAH
+268 FDLAGQSLSTSGDAH

-302 EPVSSPLASVSVI
+302 EPVASLLASVSVV
-315 APTCTQSSA
+315 APTCAQSSA
-324 RATALFILGPDAGF
+324 RATALFVLGPDAGF

-351 IREGPSLTARP
+351 IREGPSFTARP
-362 TPEFTRLTR
+362 TPEFTRTAR